1 MSAHATIRDRIRFE
15 VVTDTTAGVCAAV
28 AGGADRI
35 ELVSALAVGGVT
47 PSPGFMRQAAR
58 CGVPVRAMIRP
69 RPGDFSYDSDE
80 LDVMRHD
87 IEAARA
93 AGLGGVV
100 FGANLASGE
109 LDIHALGRLSAHASA
124 LGLEA
129 ALHRSFD
136 LAPDPIEALDAAI
149 SLGIAT
155 ILTSGGAATAHE
167 GVDALF
173 RLVDHAAGRIEVL
186 AGVGITAAN
195 VADIVALSGVGSVHA
210 SCALAPEATDG
221 LVGRLRAN
229 QMLTDE
235 NAVTAIRKIL
245 DSIDNR
251 HGAGGSNPAHEDG
264 GDKYHVIC

>member
-1 MSAHATIRDRIRFE
+1 MSASATPRDRILFE
-15 VVTDTTAGVCAAV
+15 VVTDTTAGVRAAV

-69 RPGDFSYDSDE
+69 RPGDFCYDGDE
-80 LDVMRHD
+80 LDVIRHD

-93 AGLGGVV
+93 AGLSGVV
-100 FGANLASGE
+100 LGANLPSGE
-109 LDIHALGRLSAHASA
+109 LDLQALGRLCAHASA
-124 LGLEA
+124 LGLDT

-136 LAPDPIEALDAAI
+136 LAPDSLEALDAAI

-155 ILTSGGAATAHE
+155 VLTSGGAATARE
-167 GVDALF
+167 GTVSLRRMTAY
-173 RLVDHAAGRIEVL
+173 AAGRIEIL

-195 VADIVALSGVGSVHA
+195 VADIVTLSGVGGVHA
-210 SCALAPEATDG
+210 SCAVAPEAADG

-229 QMLTDE
+229 QMLTDA
-235 NAVTAIRKIL
+235 NAVTAVRKIL

-264 GDKYHVIC
+264 GDKHHVIC

>member
-1 MSAHATIRDRIRFE
+1 MPARATSRDRILFE
-15 VVTDTTAGVCAAV
+15 VVTDTTAGVRAAV

-35 ELVSALAVGGVT
+35 ELVSALAVGGIT
-47 PSPGFMRQAAR
+47 PSPGFMRQAAH

-69 RPGDFSYDSDE
+69 RAGDFCYDGDE

-93 AGLGGVV
+93 AGLDGVV
-100 FGANLASGE
+100 FGANLVSGE
-109 LDIHALGRLSAHASA
+109 LDLYALGRLCVHASA
-124 LGLEA
+124 LGLET

-136 LAPDPIEALDAAI
+136 LAPDPLEALDAAI

-155 ILTSGGAATAHE
+155 VLTSGGANTAHD
-167 GVDALF
+167 GIDALR
-173 RLVDHAAGRIEVL
+173 RLVDHAADRIEVL
-186 AGVGITAAN
+186 AGVGVTATN
-195 VADIVALSGVGSVHA
+195 VAEIVTSSGVGSVHA
-210 SCALAPEATDG
+210 SCVMAPDAADG

-229 QMLTDE
+229 QMLTDA
-235 NAVTAIRKIL
+235 NAVTAVRKIL

-251 HGAGGSNPAHEDG
+251 HGAGGSNPAQEDG